1 MKRIVVY
8 IMTAFLVASSAWPC
22 TLAMAENLTVPEA
35 GIRTV
40 EEAEAFAASF
50 FSNPYVEVTYDSLE
64 CIPKCK
70 NGYWM
75 CTAKYEDDEH
85 LTYTLLFNTQ
95 GKIVQYI
102 NENYPV
108 TNLDGIR
115 LDLLSDM
122 IDAQMG
128 SAIDALCDS
137 IFSYDVRCSGI
148 IIEKIHHD
156 GDVVYTLLGED
167 FNSILNDYFVIKAGS
182 TLSLVGFGDL
192 RHPVVKFGQYLSGGE
207 VIEIAKR
214 AILNKYDLSESEY
227 EELAV
232 TQTEFVTSPGY
243 FNELPIEVPFWFLAF
258 NDGTPSP
265 YELCIDAQTG
275 AVLELWNHEDVAAG

>member
-1 MKRIVVY
+1 MKRIVAY
-8 IMTAFLVASSAWPC
+8 IMMALLVASSVWPH
-22 TLAMAENLTVPEA
+22 TLANAENHTVPKT
-35 GIRTV
+35 GIRTTT
-40 EEAEAFAASF
+40 EAEAFASSF
-50 FSNPYVEVTYDSLE
+50 FSNPYVEVAYDPLK
-64 CIPKCK
+64 CIPIYK

-75 CTAKYEDDEH
+75 CTAKDEDDEV
-85 LTYTLLFNTQ
+85 LSYTLLFNTQ
-95 GKIVQYI
+95 GRIVQYI
-102 NENYPV
+102 NESYPV
-108 TNLDGIR
+108 TSLEGVR

-122 IDAQMG
+122 IDAQMI

-137 IFSYDVRCSGI
+137 IFPDDVWCSGV
-148 IIEKIHHD
+148 IIEKSNHD
-156 GDVVYTLLGED
+156 EHVVYTLLGEN
-167 FNSILNDYFVIKAGS
+167 FNSVLNDYFVIKAGS
-182 TLSLVGFGDL
+182 TLSIVGFGDL

-207 VIEIAKR
+207 VIEIAKL
-214 AILNKYDLSESEY
+214 AILNQYDLSEFEY

-243 FNELPIEVPFWFLAF
+243 FNELPIDVPFWFLAF